1 MSAYSRAGPK
11 RSPPNSS
18 PETMKAEIILTAQ
31 GHAGTMATLQN
42 EFTCH
47 KLFEAADRPAFLK
60 QHAQT
65 VRGLAT
71 FGPVPVDSKLMD
83 ALPKLEIIS
92 NFGVG
97 VDAINLEDAK
107 KRGIIVTNTPDVL
120 NDCVADTAF
129 ALVLNSLRKF
139 PQSEVYLRAGKWA
152 SRGPYPLTTSVGG
165 KTLGILGLG
174 RIGEAIARRALASG
188 MKIRYH
194 NRRKKDAPYPYDPD
208 PVTLASNS
216 DVLMIVTPGGP
227 ETSKLVSTKVLDALG
242 PEGYVVNIARG
253 SIIDEPVLL
262 RYLQEKRIA
271 GAGLDVFAD
280 EPRVPSEFF
289 SLDNAVL
296 FPHVGSATVE
306 TRDGYRGFRGSR
318 NLARRGRRPAE
329 MGGLAGSGR
338 RSARHF
344 HGDLHAQ
351 GGQEHAARHRGEA
364 GSRGR
369 ADRPRGMARGVPV
382 RRTHGD
388 P

>member
-1 MSAYSRAGPK
+1 
-11 RSPPNSS
+11 
-18 PETMKAEIILTAQ
+18 MKAEIILTAQ

-47 KLFEAADRPAFLK
+47 KLFEAADRAAFLK

-71 FGPVPVDSKLMD
+71 FGPMPVDGRLMD

-129 ALVLNSLRKF
+129 ALVVSSLRKF
-139 PQSEVYLRAGKWA
+139 PQAEAYLRAGKWT

-174 RIGEAIARRALASG
+174 RIGEAIAKRALASG

-194 NRRKKDAPYPYDPD
+194 NRRKKDAPYSYDPD
-208 PVTLASNS
+208 PVTLARNS
-216 DVLMIVTPGGP
+216 DVLVIVTPGGP

-253 SIIDEPVLL
+253 SVIDEPVLL

-280 EPRVPSEFF
+280 EPRVPPQFF

-296 FPHVGSATVE
+296 FPHVGSATAE
-306 TRDGYRGFRGSR
+306 TRKAMGDLQIE
-318 NLARRGRRPAE
+318 NLR
-329 MGGLAGSGR
+329 
-338 RSARHF
+338 RHF
-344 HGDLHAQ
+344 T
-351 GGQEHAARHRGEA
+351 GQ
-364 GSRGR
+364 
-369 ADRPRGMARGVPV
+369 PV
-382 RRTHGD
+382 LTKVA
-388 P
+388 